1 MKKLLSILL
10 VALLLIGTLSG
21 CSSKKELKIGFNTQL
36 TGPDSY
42 IGQAAKIA
50 LEERVEEINK
60 AGGIGGYTLKL
71 ITYDSRSE
79 ITDAVA
85 AAKRLLEQDKVH
97 AMIGPEWTGAAV
109 PIAQIANDSKIP
121 VIATTA
127 SNVSVTVDDNGN
139 VYPYMF
145 RTCFIDPYQGYA
157 LADYAYVDM
166 GLRKV
171 ASLTDISAA
180 YSVGIQKY
188 FKDHFEELGGE
199 VVAEEGYQ
207 ANDQEFRAQLSKIDQ
222 TDAEAILVPTPT
234 YRDIALIAKQ
244 GAALN
249 MGVIYLGVDGWVAE
263 ELLEMAGPELEGSI
277 LTSGVSSD
285 QPQFAEFNKVF
296 EEKHGI
302 KPNVYAYYALD
313 ALEMIVYGANES
325 LKAHNEITAQ
335 GIRDAIENM
344 KDVQLF
350 TSKMTM
356 EPDTHNPHNKPALI
370 IEIKDSNWHQ
380 LKMFEPE
387 S

>member
-1 MKKLLSILL
+1 MKKLFRALLVVLL
-10 VALLLIGTLSG
+10 VAVFISG
-21 CSSKKELKIGFNTQL
+21 CSSEKVLKIGFNTQL

-50 LEERVEEINK
+50 LEERVKEIND
-60 AGGIGGYTLKL
+60 AGGLGGYTLKL

-79 ITDAVA
+79 IPDAVA

-127 SNVSVTVDDNGN
+127 SNVTVTVDESGN
-139 VYPYMF
+139 VYPFMF

-171 ASLTDISAA
+171 ASLTDISGA

-188 FKDHFEELGGE
+188 FKDHFEELGGV

-222 TDAEAILVPTPT
+222 TEAEAILVPTAT
-234 YRDIALIAKQ
+234 YRDIALISKQ

-249 MGVIYLGVDGWVAE
+249 MDVIYLGVDGWVAD
-263 ELLEMAGPELEGSI
+263 ELLDMAGAELEGSV
-277 LTSGVSSD
+277 LTSGVSSE
-285 QPQFAEFNKVF
+285 QPEFADYNKAF
-296 EEKHGI
+296 EERNGL

-313 ALEMIVYGANES
+313 ALEMILYGAEKS
-325 LKAHNEITAQ
+325 LEANKEITSQ
-335 GIRDAIENM
+335 GIRDAIEGM

-350 TSKMTM
+350 TSKVTM
-356 EPDTHNPHNKPALI
+356 EPDTHNPHNKPVLI
-370 IEIKDSNWHQ
+370 IEIKDSKWHQ
-380 LKMFEPE
+380 LKMFQPE
-387 S
+387 N

>member
-1 MKKLLSILL
+1 
-10 VALLLIGTLSG
+10 
-21 CSSKKELKIGFNTQL
+21 
-36 TGPDSY
+36 
-42 IGQAAKIA
+42 
-50 LEERVEEINK
+50 
-60 AGGIGGYTLKL
+60 
-71 ITYDSRSE
+71 
-79 ITDAVA
+79 
-85 AAKRLLEQDKVH
+85 
-97 AMIGPEWTGAAV
+97 
-109 PIAQIANDSKIP
+109 
-121 VIATTA
+121 
-127 SNVSVTVDDNGN
+127 
-139 VYPYMF
+139 
-145 RTCFIDPYQGYA
+145 
-157 LADYAYVDM
+157 M

>member
-1 MKKLLSILL
+1 MKKLLSVLL
-10 VALLLIGTLSG
+10 VALLLVGTLSS
-21 CSSKKELKIGFNTQL
+21 CSSEKVIKIGFNTQL

-50 LEERVEEINK
+50 LEERVEEINN
-60 AGGIGGYTLKL
+60 AGGVGGYKLKL

-79 ITDAVA
+79 IPDAVTV
-85 AAKRLLEQDKVH
+85 AKRLLEQDKVF

-109 PIAQIANDSKIP
+109 PIAQIADDSQIP

-127 SNVSVTVDDNGN
+127 SNVSVTVDDDGN
-139 VYPYMF
+139 VHPFMF

-180 YSVGIQKY
+180 YSVGIQRY

-222 TDAEAILVPTPT
+222 TEAEAILVPTAT

-249 MGVIYLGVDGWVAE
+249 MDVIYLGVDGWVAE
-263 ELLEMAGPELEGSI
+263 ELLEMAGPELEGSV
-277 LTSGVSSD
+277 LTSGVSSE
-285 QPQFAEFNKVF
+285 QPQFAEYNKAF
-296 EEKHGI
+296 EEKHGL

-313 ALEMIVYGANES
+313 ALEMIIYGANES
-325 LKAHNEITAQ
+325 LKANNEITPQ

-350 TSKMTM
+350 TSKVTI
-356 EPDTHNPHNKPALI
+356 EPDTHNPHNKPVLI
-370 IEIKDSNWHQ
+370 IEIKDSQWNQ

>member
-1 MKKLLSILL
+1 MKRLISTLL
-10 VALLLIGTLSG
+10 VVLLLVGMVSG
-21 CSSKKELKIGFNTQL
+21 CSSEKEIKIGFNTQL

-50 LEERVEEINK
+50 LEERVEEINE
-60 AGGIGGYTLKL
+60 AGGIGGYKIKL

-79 ITDAVA
+79 IPDAVA
-85 AAKRLLEQDKVH
+85 VAKRLLEQDKVL

-109 PIAQIANDSKIP
+109 PIAQIATDSKIP

-127 SNVSVTVDDNGN
+127 SNVTVTVDDNGN

-171 ASLTDISAA
+171 ASLTDISGA

-199 VVAEEGYQ
+199 IVAEEGYQ

-222 TDAEAILVPTPT
+222 TDAEAILVPTAT

-244 GAALN
+244 GSALN
-249 MGVIYLGVDGWVAE
+249 MDVTYLGVDGWVAE
-263 ELLEMAGPELEGSI
+263 ELLQMAGPELEGSV
-277 LTSGVSSD
+277 LTSGVSSE
-285 QPQFAEFNKVF
+285 QPEFAEFNKAF
-296 EEKHGI
+296 EEKHKL

-325 LKAHNEITAQ
+325 LKANNEITSE
-335 GIRDAIENM
+335 GVRDAIENM

-356 EPDTHNPHNKPALI
+356 EPDTHNPHNKPVLI
-370 IEIKDSNWHQ
+370 IQIKDSKWHQ
-380 LKMFEPE
+380 LKIFQPE
-387 S
+387 N